1 MFIAVRD
8 NLGANT
14 TASWQSDPDEDI
26 FAAMIERGQGYTSC
40 SPLVQGTHACIC
52 STRIGIHLV
61 KSDKLALCLFKG
73 RKYITYKLPCNRAME
88 CTSSTLLLWESA
100 RELTKFEGLKGW
112 LSDSDGPGKRA
123 PTLEPFFGPS
133 IIRLL
138 SFATCH
144 LIFFSLNC
152 LPYGHSQE
160 SGMKKKIDQSCTA
173 YGLSQEVSHFR
184 QTTEQ
189 CPDPLWVV
197 TASYGETAH
206 LTKWSEFDRHSSN
219 PGMLNVGSELKNSD
233 IKRVARGNC

>member
-8 NLGANT
+8 NLGAST

-40 SPLVQGTHACIC
+40 SPLVQGTYACIC

-61 KSDKLALCLFKG
+61 KSDKLALCLLKG

-88 CTSSTLLLWESA
+88 RISSTLLLWETA
-100 RELTKFEGLKGW
+100 RELIKFEGLKGW
-112 LSDSDGPGKRA
+112 LSDSDGPGKRT

-133 IIRLL
+133 IIRPM

-144 LIFFSLNC
+144 LHLLFSELSAIWPQPGIRNEKEN
-152 LPYGHSQE
+152 QN
-160 SGMKKKIDQSCTA
+160 QSCTE
-173 YGLSQEVSHFR
+173 YGLSKEVSHFR

-189 CPDPLWVV
+189 CPDPLRIWR
-197 TASYGETAH
+197 S
-206 LTKWSEFDRHSSN
+206 
-219 PGMLNVGSELKNSD
+219 GS
-233 IKRVARGNC
+233 